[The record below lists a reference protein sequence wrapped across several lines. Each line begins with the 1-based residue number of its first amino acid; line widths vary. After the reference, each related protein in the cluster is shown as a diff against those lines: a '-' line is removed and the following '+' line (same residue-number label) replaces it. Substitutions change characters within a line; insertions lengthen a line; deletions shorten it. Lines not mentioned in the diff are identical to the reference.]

1 MPEATTHGL
10 VIVYTG
16 DGKGKTTAA
25 FGQAMRAV
33 GHGYKVALIQFVK
46 QLAVGEHAAARRL
59 APELEV
65 RTTGIGFV
73 IPGKEPSLEK
83 HRAAA
88 EGGLALVREALT
100 SGRYRMVV
108 ADELLTAVGLN
119 LLARADVEA
128 LLDARPAAMHL
139 VITGR
144 GAWDEL
150 VRRAD
155 LVTEMR
161 LVKHPYDAGVQSQA
175 GIEF

>member
-1 MPEATTHGL
+1 MPDEITRGL
-10 VIVYTG
+10 VVVYTG

-33 GHGYKVALIQFVK
+33 GHGHKVALIQFVK

-59 APELEV
+59 EPQLEV
-65 RTTGIGFV
+65 RMTGIGFV

-88 EGGLALVREALT
+88 QGGLAMVREALT

-108 ADELLTAVGLN
+108 ADELLTAVGLG
-119 LLARADVEA
+119 LLSRADVEG
-128 LLDARPAAMHL
+128 LLDVRPPAVHF
-139 VITGR
+139 VISGR
-144 GAWDEL
+144 GAWEGL
-150 VRRAD
+150 VKRAD
-155 LVTEMR
+155 LVTEMH
-161 LVKHPYDAGVQSQA
+161 LVKHPYEAGIPGQA

>member
-1 MPEATTHGL
+1 MPEDTTHGL
-10 VIVYTG
+10 VVVYTG

-25 FGQAMRAV
+25 LGQAMRAV

-65 RTTGIGFV
+65 RMTGIGFV
-73 IPGKEPSLEK
+73 IPGKEPTMEK

-88 EGGLALVREALT
+88 QGGLAMVREALT

-108 ADELLTAVGLN
+108 ADELLTAVGLS
-119 LLARADVEA
+119 LLARADVEG
-128 LLDARPAAMHL
+128 LLDVRPPAVHL

-144 GAWDEL
+144 GAWDDL

-155 LVTEMR
+155 LVTEMH
-161 LVKHPYDAGVQSQA
+161 LLKHPYGAGVPGQA